1 MLDLNDFKLLM
12 RTCIHKI
19 LDKMK
24 ITTENKHMLR
34 YPALSSMSIFD
45 ISFNTAVTYSGR

>member
-1 MLDLNDFKLLM
+1 MH
-12 RTCIHKI
+12 TQ
-19 LDKMK
+19 DKMK

-45 ISFNTAVTYSGR
+45 ISFKTVVTYNGGDVRKF